1 MDGCSRPLVKDLRIE
16 SVVASVDPLGN
27 PEHDQMN
34 QQRQL
39 IARRGRLGKAS
50 RRRQPSLVNVW
61 TTNLSGC
68 PPCTLPCQAIDHPP
82 REFLDTIYVSW
93 FTKLFTERWWCLL
106 DLSFPLL
113 FFSFPLSFL
122 QGIISLTFSTSC
134 TIFRVVDNI
143 YIYIWISCLINKGR
157 ERSIK
162 RLFRLLLYDCDGNI
176 DWHEHIL

>member
-106 DLSFPLL
+106 DLSFLLL

-143 YIYIWISCLINKGR
+143 YIYMDFVSNK
-157 ERSIK
+157 
-162 RLFRLLLYDCDGNI
+162 
-176 DWHEHIL
+176 